1 MVAVRGGLQRSEGF
15 LAHEDSLPR
24 CLRVCAGAAGVDTTN
39 ASFVAFLVTAAPP
52 AEQVWLPGN
61 CAGQQPEHAG
71 SQDNEGTGN
80 GKLLLPQLNRLHE
93 AFKRSSESLPCQ
105 RLPSNS

>member
-1 MVAVRGGLQRSEGF
+1 LQRSEGL

-24 CLRVCAGAAGVDTTN
+24 YLRVCAGAAGVDT
-39 ASFVAFLVTAAPP
+39 VTRPTPVSSHSWSPLPP
-52 AEQVWLPGN
+52 LLNKQVWLPGN